1 MKRKLWFY
9 ILTIV
14 SLLVLLMIILL
25 GFSLANAK
33 LELSH
38 SGVHQRLLMPVG
50 TGAYMAIR
58 NYAGSGDQAFIPGY
72 LDGPVVR
79 RQGEDKWTASW
90 YCEDRVY
97 TQEGRGAKLDITC
110 AGKQHQFPLGPAIA
124 ATQTQNELP
133 ARLVVLSDIEGNL
146 TFLDAALKKMEIVDD
161 QGNWRFANNQIIF
174 VGDSVDRGRDT
185 YAVLWRIYA
194 LSQQAHAAG
203 GKVHMLLGNHEQ
215 YLLLGKLKSAH
226 PEHVYSAQ
234 QLGGYTNIYASDTII
249 GDWLRKQT
257 VIAKFGNVLFAHGG
271 INPAFV
277 QHTNSVEDINQTMWD
292 YWQGKSTG
300 KLSFDIVMAQTGVSR
315 YRGYFSASSTDSPSA
330 KTEDVRKVLKAFNAS
345 HIVVGHTIVDKISF
359 LHDKGVIA
367 VDVND
372 DQSAKEL
379 LVFEAGQPN
388 IVSID
393 VPRNI
398 NAEKAGAK
406 KIRPFNI
413 TESADRSVL
422 WSLIKASYLQSKVP
436 NPY

>member
-1 MKRKLWFY
+1 M
-9 ILTIV
+9 LTIV

-25 GFSLANAK
+25 GISLANAK
-33 LELSH
+33 LELSQ

-50 TGAYMAIR
+50 TGAYMAIH
-58 NYAGSGDQAFIPGY
+58 NYAGTGDRPFIPGY
-72 LDGPVVR
+72 LDGPVVKR
-79 RQGEDKWTASW
+79 LGEDKWTASW
-90 YCEDRVY
+90 FCEDRVSS
-97 TQEGRGAKLDITC
+97 QEGRGANLDITC
-110 AGKQHQFPLGPAIA
+110 AGKKYQFPLGPAIA
-124 ATQTQNELP
+124 TTLIQNELP

-146 TFLDAALKKMEIVDD
+146 TFLDAALRKMEIVDD

-185 YAVLWRIYA
+185 YAVLWRIYS

-203 GKVHMLLGNHEQ
+203 GKVHMMVGNHEQ
-215 YLLLGKLKSAH
+215 YLLQGKLKSAH

-249 GDWLRKQT
+249 GDWLRKQA
-257 VIAKFGNVLFAHGG
+257 VIARFGKVLFAHGG

-277 QHTNSVEDINQTMWD
+277 QNTNSVEDINQTMWD

-300 KLSFDIVMAQTGVSR
+300 KLSFDIVMAQTGVSQ
-315 YRGYFSASSTDSPSA
+315 YRGYFPVSGMDYPTAT
-330 KTEDVRKVLKAFNAS
+330 TEDVSKVLKAFDVS

-372 DQSAKEL
+372 DQSAKEI

-398 NAEKAGAK
+398 NVEKAIAK
-406 KIRPFNI
+406 KNRPFNI
-413 TESADRSVL
+413 AESADRSVL
-422 WSLIKASYLQSKVP
+422 WNLIKASYRQSKLP
-436 NPY
+436 SPY